1 MKPKIDHKDFAS
13 YLRLAQPHLIIHVD
27 PLGGPCFELTPY
39 VRQREYDG
47 EEIIDEG
54 YDPDH
59 SPLGCPV
66 YWRIVN
72 RGGEKLYCSTFLAT
86 RDQVTKCWGAAG
98 LVCCD
103 PAKGIAFPQIE
114 TKLCDISQQTKQAL
128 I

>member
-1 MKPKIDHKDFAS
+1 MKTKLVQEDYAD
-13 YLRLAQPHLIIHVD
+13 YLRQAQPHLIIHVD
-27 PLGGPCFELTPY
+27 PLGGPRFELAPY
-39 VRQREYDG
+39 IRQGEYDR

-86 RDQVTKCWGAAG
+86 RDQVRKCWGAAG

-103 PAKGIAFPQIE
+103 PAKGTAFARIE
-114 TKLCDISQQTKQAL
+114 TKLWDISQRTKEAL